1 MLKKISGAE
10 FSIASGDGSSG
21 IAVGTSAEFPA
32 LGLSFDLRSRLA
44 REDYRLRSHPRG
56 VWIIGASTRGVSHG
70 VWDLLHRLGYRQ
82 FFPGETWEV
91 VPSIGALSIEVDAL
105 ESPSYK
111 SRRIWFSHGAWG
123 YNEAPFKD
131 WEKKNRLGGSVLL
144 SSGHAYAKIV
154 RKNADE
160 FAHHPEYLGLVGG
173 KRTSNKLCISNPGL
187 RELVVEDA
195 LRAVNADPQ
204 LDSVSME
211 PSDGAGWCECD
222 RCRAMGSI
230 SDRAV
235 TLANAVAAHPAFQ
248 DRLVGMYAYNQHA
261 PPPSPSVP
269 VRSNVAV
276 NVATAFI
283 PGGAP
288 VEALLD
294 GWRARGASVGIREY
308 FSVNAWDR
316 DAPGRS
322 RASNTDYVT
331 TSIPRSHQHGARF
344 FSAESGDN
352 WGPNGLGY
360 YLAARVLW
368 DVREGA
374 QKQALID
381 DFLQRAF
388 GEAREPMRE
397 FYALIDGARQPLLS
411 DDLIGRMYRSLEA
424 AQAKTRDASVLRR
437 IDALVLYTRYAEL
450 FHDYSAA
457 RGEARQP
464 AFDALLDHAYRIRRT
479 SMVHAKA
486 LHKTLYKKD
495 RSVTLA
501 KDRTF
506 EERPFAREDFARFL
520 SGAKTRAIAAFE
532 PRAFVSE
539 PSALKIENA
548 RAPVNAGPITT
559 RGDVSLAAVVTDP
572 AQPIRLSVAS
582 GFFGPAR
589 SYKDAEIELYSWT
602 GKSIERRTIPQD
614 GAMHALELRA
624 PAAGTYRIEVRERKR
639 GAKIDWPSGAAIAFL
654 ARESDLPAFH
664 GRWSLSFYVPAGTKI
679 VGGFANGAGVL
690 KDSSGRVVAT
700 FTPKPGYF
708 SVPVASGEDG
718 KLWWFEKSAGERS
731 LMTVP
736 PYLFRAPAE
745 AIAPR

>member
-1 MLKKISGAE
+1 MLKKISGAS
-10 FSIASGDGSSG
+10 FSIVSGDGASG
-21 IAVGTSAEFPA
+21 IAVGAAGEFPTVA
-32 LGLSFDLRSRLA
+32 AFDLKDRLA
-44 REDYRLRSHPRG
+44 REDYVLRSHARG
-56 VWIIGASTRGVSHG
+56 VWIIGASERGVSHA
-70 VWDLLHRLGYRQ
+70 VWDLLYRLGYRQ

-91 VPSIGALSIEVDAL
+91 IPSSASLSIDVDVS
-105 ESPSYK
+105 EKPSYK

-154 RKNADE
+154 RKNAEE

-173 KRTSNKLCISNPGL
+173 QRTSNKLCISNPGL

-195 LRAVNADPQ
+195 LRAVNADPH

-222 RCRAMGSI
+222 RCRAMGTI

-235 TLANAVAAHPAFQ
+235 TLANAVAAHPAFK

-261 PPPSPSVP
+261 PPPSPSVQ
-269 VRSNVAV
+269 VRSNVVV

-283 PGGAP
+283 PGGVP
-288 VEALLD
+288 IETLLD
-294 GWRARGASVGIREY
+294 GWRARGASVGVREY

-322 RASNTDYVT
+322 RASNTEYVT
-331 TSIPRSHQHGARF
+331 TSIPRYYEHGARF

-360 YLAARVLW
+360 YLASRVLW

-374 QKQALID
+374 RKQALID
-381 DFLQRAF
+381 DFLLRAF
-388 GEAREPMRE
+388 GEARGPIGE
-397 FYALIDGARQPLLS
+397 FYHLIDGARQPLLS
-411 DDLIGRMYRSLEA
+411 DDLLGRMYRALSA
-424 AQAKTRDASVLRR
+424 AQDKTRDAAVLKR

-464 AFDALLDHAYRIRRT
+464 AFDALLDHAYRIRQT

-501 KDRTF
+501 KDRKF
-506 EERPFAREDFARFL
+506 EDHAFARAEVAGFL
-520 SGAKTRAIAAFE
+520 AGAKTRAIAAFE
-532 PRAFVSE
+532 PREFSSE
-539 PSALKIENA
+539 LAPLKIEGSA
-548 RAPVNAGPITT
+548 APVNSGPITT
-559 RGDVSLAAVVTDP
+559 RGDISLAAVVLDP
-572 AQPIRLSVAS
+572 LQPIRLSVAS

-614 GAMHALELRA
+614 SAMHALELRA

-639 GAKIDWPSGAAIAFL
+639 GAKIDWPASGAAIAFI
-654 ARESDLPAFH
+654 ARETDMPSFH
-664 GRWSLSFYVPAGTKI
+664 GRWSFSFYVPPGTKL